1 MTGKKNLVQVVE
13 VKPTTLIG
21 KDIQTNEILHAPVDE
36 LIAEDFKI
44 QLEERSQEGDG
55 LFMEREEFHG
65 QVF

>member
-21 KDIQTNEILHAPVDE
+21 KDIQTNEILRAPVDE
-36 LIAEDFKI
+36 VIAQDFEM
-44 QLEERSQEGDG
+44 QLEERAQEGEG
-55 LFMEREEFHG
+55 LFMEKEEFHG

>member
-21 KDIQTNEILHAPVDE
+21 KDIQTNEILRASVDE
-36 LIAEDFKI
+36 VIAEDFKI
-44 QLEERSQEGDG
+44 QLEERSQDGDG
-55 LFMEREEFHG
+55 LFMEREEFYG

>member
-21 KDIQTNEILHAPVDE
+21 KDIQTNEILRTPVDE

>member
-1 MTGKKNLVQVVE
+1 MIGKKNLVQVVE

-21 KDIQTNEILHAPVDE
+21 KDIQTNEILRTPVDE